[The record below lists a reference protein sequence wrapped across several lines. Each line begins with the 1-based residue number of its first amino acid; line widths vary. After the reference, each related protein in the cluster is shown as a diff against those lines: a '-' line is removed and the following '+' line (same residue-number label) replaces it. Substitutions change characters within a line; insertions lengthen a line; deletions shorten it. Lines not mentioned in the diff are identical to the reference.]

1 MYIWV
6 LVVLVVADGE
16 WRDWNSF
23 GRESECLEIV
33 RAITHHREDTIKA
46 RCERRKND
54 KYLGNKIIVN
64 IR

>member
-6 LVVLVVADGE
+6 LVVVFADSE

-46 RCERRKND
+46 RYERRKND
-54 KYLGNKIIVN
+54 RYSGNKIIVN